1 MIHRFRLF
9 GLIAIVAASVGCGDN
24 GTAPSTVERLDG
36 SWRLLAF
43 ESSTGAVDTIQE
55 TDRYTASFDTE
66 GRVNLLADC
75 NRCFGSF
82 TTSGVALETGPM
94 GCTRA
99 ACPAE
104 SRSDEF
110 IAAMDGASSYL
121 RSGSQLFIYYDG
133 GRLRLEQN

>member
-1 MIHRFRLF
+1 MIHRTRLF
-9 GLIAIVAASVGCGDN
+9 ALIAIVAASVGCGDSS
-24 GTAPSTVERLDG
+24 TAPSTVERLAG

-43 ESSTGAVDTIQE
+43 ESSSGGVDTVE
-55 TDRYTASFDTE
+55 DTDRYQATFNTE
-66 GRVNLLADC
+66 GRVNLRADC
-75 NRCFGSF
+75 NLCAGSYSA
-82 TTSGVALETGPM
+82 TGVALDMGPM

-99 ACPAE
+99 ACPAD
-104 SRSDEF
+104 SKSDEF